1 MPTSLVSGRV
11 RADDSGVSE
20 TNAGPPAGMR
30 GVLPTLRRRVG
41 AGEIS
46 RVDALVA
53 GGSLVVV
60 WLVVGVSGTVLLV
73 GGAYTVA
80 LLAVSGARGSFG
92 ELDEPLDP
100 AVLAVTVAL
109 VVTAVGVVAVATT
122 LHRRRTARHRA
133 HVQAWADTHG
143 WHHAPRSTT
152 LSSRWDAP
160 GLRGGGP
167 ASDVLTRQGGHGDVV
182 SVTVRTGVA
191 GPSRHAVFTTGPRL
205 LPTVSL
211 TPLTRW
217 DRVARALGGQQ
228 VVVESHEH
236 NERWRMR
243 GADPRLTHEVLHPRL
258 LERLAREHAPG
269 LSLLVQEGDVVV
281 HVPGPTRLPAVEHLA
296 DLALDVADLLPRYL
310 PDDFPPF
317 APDVPRRDRRRLP
330 GRRRR

>member
-1 MPTSLVSGRV
+1 
-11 RADDSGVSE
+11 
-20 TNAGPPAGMR
+20 MR
-30 GVLPTLRRRVG
+30 GVLPTLRRRV
-41 AGEIS
+41 ASGEIS

-53 GGSLVVV
+53 VGSLVVV

-92 ELDEPLDP
+92 ELDDPLDP
-100 AVLAVTVAL
+100 AVLAITAAL
-109 VVTAVGVVAVATT
+109 VGAAVAAVVAGTT
-122 LHRRRTARHRA
+122 VHRRRTARHRA
-133 HVQAWADTHG
+133 RMQAWADAHG
-143 WHHAPRSTT
+143 WHHAPRSTR

-167 ASDVLTRQGGHGDVV
+167 ASDVLTRQGGRGDVV

-211 TPLTRW
+211 TPLTTR

-258 LERLAREHAPG
+258 LERLARERVPG

-281 HVPGPTRLPAVEHLA
+281 HVPGPTHLPAVERLA

-310 PDDFPPF
+310 PEDFPPF
-317 APDVPRRDRRRLP
+317 APDVPRRERRRVP